1 MFREWLVPAQM
12 KRTDRKQSC
21 LMLQV
26 ARRYSEGSFYALL
39 QVNGSHRCILLI
51 WGWDRGIGQ
60 VENVAL
66 KIRRSLSRAADM
78 VLVGTGKV

>member
-1 MFREWLVPAQM
+1 MPAQM

-26 ARRYSEGSFYALL
+26 ARRYSEASFYAFL
-39 QVNGSHRCILLI
+39 QVNGSHCCIPII

-66 KIRRSLSRAADM
+66 KIRRSLSWAADM